1 MAKSWLWKLHAKP
14 SIHMARWCPNW
25 HMLDFHESWNCGN
38 MITKNTC
45 YSEVDKNIRT
55 CNTFI
60 VKPNSNQERHYITTI
75 VQQTLPP
82 FHFISCDQ
90 KNKKNNKQKHVFCT
104 ISLVLPLVFHT
115 DMFIHSCSRKVPGH
129 QDDERLYRGQQW
141 LNHDAHPEW
150 LTAAFLTVG
159 CATPK

>member
-1 MAKSWLWKLHAKP
+1 
-14 SIHMARWCPNW
+14 MARWCPNW

-38 MITKNTC
+38 MITKNTY

-90 KNKKNNKQKHVFCT
+90 KTKRTTNKNMFFVQSPLSFLWFSTLTCSSIPVLARSPDTRMMRGCT
-104 ISLVLPLVFHT
+104 EASNDWIMMLILSGWQPLFW
-115 DMFIHSCSRKVPGH
+115 RLGVPP
-129 QDDERLYRGQQW
+129 QSKARRW
-141 LNHDAHPEW
+141 NS
-150 LTAAFLTVG
+150 
-159 CATPK
+159 KS